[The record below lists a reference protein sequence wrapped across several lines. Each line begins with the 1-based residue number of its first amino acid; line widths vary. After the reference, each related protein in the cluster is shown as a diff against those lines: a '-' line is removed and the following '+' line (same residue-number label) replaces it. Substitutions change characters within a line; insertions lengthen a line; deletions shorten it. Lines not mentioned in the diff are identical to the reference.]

1 MIYDKWLFYNWR
13 FIYVSRLLK
22 SKAEERGV
30 YQELQFEGK
39 MAVAG
44 EQKYKMCHA
53 QILGILLLSLK
64 GTFLCPFVPDL
75 WTSPSSNKAPGPVG
89 ISQILERE
97 KGKGEPSLIYFSG
110 VKEEMMSLSRFQ

>member
-53 QILGILLLSLK
+53 
-64 GTFLCPFVPDL
+64 
-75 WTSPSSNKAPGPVG
+75 
-89 ISQILERE
+89 
-97 KGKGEPSLIYFSG
+97 
-110 VKEEMMSLSRFQ
+110 